1 MHVVIVGVGKIG
13 SIICRELVDSHDVVL
28 IEKNQD
34 ILDTVINTTD
44 VSGIVGSGVEYDTLM
59 NAGAPNCDVFIAVT
73 AHDEI
78 NMIACIF
85 AKRMGAKYTIA
96 RVRDHEYMTHQEFMR
111 ESVGIDAIINP
122 EGESAHQIMSLLRF
136 PATAQVESFLRG
148 RVNIVE
154 YPLPDNHPFVGLS
167 LAEFQRQFKEHVLV
181 CIVERGGK
189 AMIPKGNFVLR
200 GGDILHISGTNA
212 ELQDF
217 FRRDEHCYSRK
228 KIRSVMIIGGGRLT
242 HYLLDEMKKMQTHY
256 HVKVLEINRQK
267 AEVLAQRHPEVEVV
281 LADGSNYR
289 YLEEEG
295 LTSYDC
301 LIALTG
307 IDEENI
313 LIAMYAHKRGLK
325 RYITKVN
332 RTQLLEIVGEDR
344 LKAIITPGKLIA
356 DTIVRLTRAVDDARG
371 RDVEALFR
379 LVDNQVEALQF
390 FVPAGSKIVGTELRE
405 LPIKNNVLIAA
416 IMHNGTRLF
425 PSGKDKL
432 HAGDIIIVTTTDH
445 SLRCIDDILEK
456 E

>member
-13 SIICRELVDSHDVVL
+13 SIICRELVDAHDVVV
-28 IEKNQD
+28 IEKNPD
-34 ILDTVINTTD
+34 ILDAVINSTD

-59 NAGAPNCDVFIAVT
+59 SAGADHCDVFIAVT

-96 RVRDHEYMTHQEFMR
+96 RVREHEYMLHQEFMR
-111 ESVGIDAIINP
+111 ESVGVDAIINP
-122 EGESAHQIMSLLRF
+122 EGESAHQIISLLRF
-136 PATAQVESFLRG
+136 PSTTQVESFLRG

-154 YPLPDNHPFVGLS
+154 YPLPESHPFVGLS
-167 LAEFQRQFKEHVLV
+167 LIELQQQFKGHILV
-181 CIVERGGK
+181 CIVERDGK
-189 AMIPKGNFVLR
+189 AIIPKGDFILQS
-200 GGDILHISGTNA
+200 GDVLHISGTSN

-217 FRRDEHCYSRK
+217 FRRDKVLSRKK
-228 KIRSVMIIGGGRLT
+228 KIRSVMIVGGGRLT
-242 HYLLDEMKKMQTHY
+242 HYVLNEMQRTQTHY
-256 HVKVLEINRQK
+256 HVKVLENDRQK
-267 AEVLAQRHPEVEVV
+267 AEILAQRHPEVEVV

-289 YLEEEG
+289 HLEEEG
-295 LTSYDC
+295 LTTYDC

-332 RTQLLEIVGEDR
+332 RTELLEILGEDR

-356 DTIVRLTRAVDDARG
+356 DTIVRLTRAMDDARG
-371 RDVEALFR
+371 KDVEALYR

-390 FVPAGSKIVGTELRE
+390 FVPSGSKVLGKALRD

-416 IMHNGTRLF
+416 IMHNGVHLF
-425 PSGKDKL
+425 PSGNDML
-432 HAGDIIIVTTTDH
+432 HIGDIIIVTTTDH
-445 SLRCIDDILEK
+445 SLRSIDDILEK

>member
-13 SIICRELVDSHDVVL
+13 SIICRELVDTHDVVV

-34 ILDTVINTTD
+34 VLDALINATD
-44 VSGIVGSGVEYDTLM
+44 ISGVVGSGVEYDTLIS
-59 NAGAPNCDVFIAVT
+59 AGANTCDVFIAVT

-111 ESVGIDAIINP
+111 ESVGVDAIINP
-122 EGESAHQIMSLLRF
+122 EGESARQIMSLLRF
-136 PATAQVESFLRG
+136 PSTTQVESFLRG

-154 YPLPDNHPFVGLS
+154 YPLPDSHPFVGLS
-167 LAEFQRQFKEHVLV
+167 LKELQQQFKEHVLV
-181 CIVERGGK
+181 CIVERNGK
-189 AMIPKGNFVLR
+189 AMIPKGDFVLQ
-200 GGDILHISGTNA
+200 GGDILHISGTSA
-212 ELQDF
+212 ELQAF
-217 FRRDEHCYSRK
+217 FRHDKTVCHTK

-242 HYLLDEMKKMQTHY
+242 HYLLDEMKRMQTHY

-289 YLEEEG
+289 HLEEEG

-313 LIAMYAHKRGLK
+313 LIAMYAHKRGLQ

-332 RTQLLEIVGEDR
+332 RTQLLEILGEDR
-344 LKAIITPGKLIA
+344 LKAIITPGRLIA

-390 FVPAGSKIVGTELRE
+390 FVPKGSKIINKPLRD
-405 LPIKNNVLIAA
+405 LPIKSNALITA
-416 IMHNGTRLF
+416 IIHNGTRLF
-425 PSGKDKL
+425 PSGNDCL
-432 HAGDIIIVTTTDH
+432 HEGDIIIVTTTDH
-445 SLRCIDDILEK
+445 SLRSIDDILEK

>member
-13 SIICRELVDSHDVVL
+13 SIICRELVDAHDVVV
-28 IEKNQD
+28 IEKSQD
-34 ILDTVINTTD
+34 ILDAVINTTD
-44 VSGIVGSGVEYDTLM
+44 VSGIVGSGIEYDTLI
-59 NAGAPNCDVFIAVT
+59 NAGADQCDVFIAVT

-96 RVRDHEYMTHQEFMR
+96 RVREHEYMTHQEFMR
-111 ESVGIDAIINP
+111 KSVGIDAIINP
-122 EGESAHQIMSLLRF
+122 EKESAHQIMSLLRF
-136 PATAQVESFLRG
+136 PSTAQIESFLRG

-154 YPLPDNHPFVGLS
+154 YPLPDSHPFVGLS
-167 LAEFQRQFKEHVLV
+167 LTEFQQQFKEHILV
-181 CIVERGGK
+181 CIVERKGK
-189 AMIPKGNFVLR
+189 AMIPKGDFVLQS
-200 GGDILHISGTNA
+200 GDILHISGTA
-212 ELQDF
+212 DEIQDF
-217 FRRDEHCYSRK
+217 FRRDKMGCHKK

-242 HYLLDEMKKMQTHY
+242 HYLLDEMQKTQTRY
-256 HVKVLEINRQK
+256 HVKVLEINHQK
-267 AEVLAQRHPEVEVV
+267 AEALAQRHPEAEIV

-289 YLEEEG
+289 HLEEEG

-332 RTQLLEIVGEDR
+332 RTQLLEILGEDR

-390 FVPAGSKIVGTELRE
+390 LVPNGSKIVEKELRD

-416 IMHNGTRLF
+416 IMHNGVHLF

-445 SLRCIDDILEK
+445 SLRSIDDILEK